1 MGAAAVPIFMIATA
15 AASAGVAMEQST
27 RQNRAARKTAES
39 ARATAR
45 QKSEWLKERQAILQR
60 GIASKSDQQRLQV
73 ARQAAI
79 ERGSRIAASA
89 AKGTTAF
96 AGTEMRNLLDL
107 DARRDALQSQISSNF
122 AIDMKT
128 LQSQTQSGLVDNEAA
143 LRQTLVQASAMEQN
157 TFLAT
162 LAGAIGGAATGINI
176 GSGFSTPAP
185 GTTPTVPN
193 MGPPTAEG
201 QYGY

>member
-15 AASAGVAMEQST
+15 AVSAGVAMEQSK
-27 RQNRAARKTAES
+27 RQNRAARRTAEAAQTS
-39 ARATAR
+39 AQ
-45 QKSEWLKERQAILQR
+45 QKSEWLKQRQAILQK
-60 GIASKSDQQRLQV
+60 GIARKSDQQRLQV
-73 ARQAAI
+73 ARQAAM

-107 DARRDALQSQISSNF
+107 ESRRDALQAQISANF
-122 AIDMKT
+122 GTDMKT
-128 LQSQTQSGLVDNEAA
+128 LQSQTQSGLIDNEAA
-143 LRQTLVQASAMEQN
+143 LRQTLAQASAMQQN

-162 LAGAIGGAATGINI
+162 LAGALGGASTGLAI
-176 GSGFSTPAP
+176 GSAFSTPAP
-185 GTTPTVPN
+185 GTTPTGGN
-193 MGPPTAEG
+193 MGPPTAGG

>member
-15 AASAGVAMEQST
+15 AASAGIAMEQST
-27 RQNRAARKTAES
+27 RQNRAARKTADN

-45 QKSEWLKERQAILQR
+45 QKSEWLKERQRILQT
-60 GIASKSDQQRLQV
+60 GIARKSDQQRLQV
-73 ARQAAI
+73 ARQAAL

-107 DARRDALQSQISSNF
+107 ESRRDALQAQIGSNF
-122 AIDMKT
+122 MTDMKT
-128 LQSQTQSGLVDNEAA
+128 LQSQTKSGLIDNEAA
-143 LRQTLVQASAMEQN
+143 LRQTLAQASAMEQN

-162 LAGAIGGAATGINI
+162 FAGAIGGAATGINL
-176 GSGFSTPAP
+176 GSAFSTPSP
-185 GTTPTVPN
+185 VGTTAGGN
-193 MGPPTAEG
+193 MGPPTSGGE
-201 QYGY
+201 YGY

>member
-27 RQNRAARKTAES
+27 RQNRAARRTAES

-60 GIASKSDQQRLQV
+60 VIASKSDQQRLQV

-122 AIDMKT
+122 VIDMKT
-128 LQSQTQSGLVDNEAA
+128 LQSQTESGLIDNEAA
-143 LRQTLVQASAMEQN
+143 LRQTLAQASAMEQN

-176 GSGFSTPAP
+176 GSAFSTPAP
-185 GTTPTVPN
+185 GTTPAGSTP
-193 MGPPTAEG
+193 AEG
-201 QYGY
+201 Q